1 MEVEGSSNGG
11 SYANFEETNKI
22 VKDLEQHYTDVHP
35 EVDIVDFEK
44 NTSFD
49 STKNTEVNMM
59 DKSEKTINY
68 IDIDNH
74 NKEINKIIINDNS
87 YEGYFQKMLG
97 KNWKVVMIFILIEM
111 VFLGLVLYKLFFD
124 SEEEM
129 VPIPGSP
136 TPLQVASLVSN
147 FVN

>member
-1 MEVEGSSNGG
+1 
-11 SYANFEETNKI
+11 
-22 VKDLEQHYTDVHP
+22 
-35 EVDIVDFEK
+35 
-44 NTSFD
+44 
-49 STKNTEVNMM
+49 
-59 DKSEKTINY
+59 
-68 IDIDNH
+68 
-74 NKEINKIIINDNS
+74 
-87 YEGYFQKMLG
+87 MLG